1 MDNKNETISMLAT
14 QLNDLIE
21 KNEIA
26 NENCIVDNNIN

>member
-21 KNEIA
+21 KNGFKLIS
-26 NENCIVDNNIN
+26 DK